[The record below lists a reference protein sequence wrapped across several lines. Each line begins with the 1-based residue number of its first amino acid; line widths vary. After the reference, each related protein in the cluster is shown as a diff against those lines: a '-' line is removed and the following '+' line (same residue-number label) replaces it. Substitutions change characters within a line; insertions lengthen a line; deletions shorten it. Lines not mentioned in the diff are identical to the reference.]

1 MLLFEHGGGRAATG
15 SGSGTVL
22 LVGGALVTW
31 SPPEVLH
38 RGSPTVDG
46 TVGDTYTGDRT
57 VSQVHGN

>member
-22 LVGGALVTW
+22 LVGGALVTG

-38 RGSPTVDG
+38 RGSPTVNG
-46 TVGDTYTGDRT
+46 TAGDTYTGDRT
-57 VSQVHGN
+57 ISQVHGN